1 MVNVVSSIATSPLVA
16 FLIFCFFY
24 ACMMFASGLAV
35 KSALISPVVTAS
47 SNRYG
52 ALDGL
57 RGLLAY
63 GVMFHHSMAAYSY
76 FSSGVWYGLDNAVVF
91 QLGKTTVALFFM
103 ITGFLFTEKCIT
115 GKVNWRSLYISRLF
129 RLAPLYILVML
140 VMFTV
145 IFALSGFQVLVP
157 ISKLGSQLGKWLLFG
172 AVGRP
177 NINGFEKSW
186 TLIAGVN
193 WSLRFEWQFYLF
205 GLPVLFLMSRF
216 MNRKALLTG
225 VLTGLGTLALYGWIR
240 GDLGLELLCTA
251 HFLCGIAASL
261 IYNNSV
267 GKRLITSRAFH
278 AAALFC
284 LPVLATS
291 PQGTV
296 VPDLL
301 ATFAIFLS
309 VLGGGSLWGL
319 LKTRA
324 AIWLGDIS
332 YGVYLIHG
340 LALWLSYYN
349 LSRAGLLDA
358 IDGPIF
364 LLLLPAIGL
373 VVLAISSVSYIRV
386 ELPMIKLGRKLGSPK
401 TSSRV
406 ELA

>member
-1 MVNVVSSIATSPLVA
+1 MASVVSTIATSPTAA
-16 FLIFCFFY
+16 FLVFCFFY

-35 KSALISPVVTAS
+35 KSGLISPIVTVS
-47 SNRYG
+47 NNRYG

-76 FSSGVWYGLDNAVVF
+76 FSSGIWYGLENAVVF
-91 QLGKTTVALFFM
+91 QFGKTTVALFFM
-103 ITGFLFTEKCIT
+103 ITGFLFTEKCIAA
-115 GKVNWRSLYISRLF
+115 KVDWRALYISRLF

-140 VMFTV
+140 VMFTLV
-145 IFALSGFQVLVP
+145 FALSGFQLLVP

-177 NINGFEKSW
+177 NINGFEKTW

-205 GLPVLFLMSRF
+205 GLPVLFLVSRF
-216 MNRKALLTG
+216 MSSKALFAG
-225 VLTGLGTLALYGWIR
+225 VLAGLGGIALYGWIR
-240 GDLGLELLCTA
+240 GDLSLELLCTA
-251 HFLCGIAASL
+251 HFLCGIAASF
-261 IYNNSV
+261 IHNNNKS
-267 GKRLITSRAFH
+267 KRLITSRAFH
-278 AAALFC
+278 GAALFS
-284 LPVLATS
+284 LPVLAIS
-291 PQGTV
+291 PLGTV

-301 ATFAIFLS
+301 ATFAVFLS

-340 LALWLSYYN
+340 LALWLSYYY

-358 IDGPIF
+358 IDAPIF

-373 VVLAISSVSYIRV
+373 VVLGISSASYIRV
-386 ELPMIKLGRKLGSPK
+386 ELPMIKLGRKLGRPK
-401 TSSRV
+401 ARSRV